1 MAGPTKEDG
10 LQQQGPTIARA
21 SATDV
26 HAIDGLARSL
36 ARESSAGEKRNNG
49 FIKPYSVSEYQH
61 FVKCADYFFAAYA
74 GTRLVGFVL
83 AHSSEK
89 TSEFGGEVYE
99 HINDA
104 LQGSYIVVRQIC
116 IAPAYSGK
124 GYGRMLYRHV
134 FEMAKNAGRKYD
146 GAVCFIW
153 KVPRNR
159 ESERFHSAMGWTEVE
174 TYGLRDGSGTV
185 GIWRVD
191 LG

>member
-1 MAGPTKEDG
+1 MSGPTKEDG
-10 LQQQGPTIARA
+10 LQQQVPRIARA
-21 SATDV
+21 SGMDV
-26 HAIDGLARSL
+26 HAIDVLARSL
-36 ARESSAGEKRNNG
+36 ARESSAGERRNNG
-49 FIKPYSVSEYQH
+49 FIKPYSASEYEH
-61 FVKCADYFFAAYA
+61 FVEGADYFLAAYVGA
-74 GTRLVGFVL
+74 RLVGFVL

-99 HINDA
+99 HINDV

-116 IAPAYSGK
+116 IAPADSGK

-134 FEMAKNAGRKYD
+134 FGMARGAGRKYD

-153 KVPRNR
+153 KVPPNR

-174 TYGLRDGSGTV
+174 TYALRDGSGTV